1 MYNEYIIL
9 FCLGLEY
16 DTKDEI
22 TKRAEKNE
30 IKTTNFILNED
41 DDNDNDNTTS
51 DNCTFDNAMKEME

>member
-1 MYNEYIIL
+1 M
-9 FCLGLEY
+9 EY

-30 IKTTNFILNED
+30 IKTTFFILNED

-51 DNCTFDNAMKEME
+51 DNCTCDNAMKEME